1 MTDLPVSVF
10 RRFIMASKDTE
21 NAKHPSNPGESATL
35 SLLVT
40 SRAIPNF
47 FPLLQKGVSLGVKL
61 GCTIKG
67 FLEDHLGL
75 SPDYIEHRIQTLFLD
90 AKPVD
95 DPGRAFIRDGS
106 TLTLSAAMP
115 GLLGQMLRKG
125 SVCAALRSQ
134 ITHTENLQASP
145 SGQGMV
151 QVRLLNFVAREAGPI
166 LLEKGVWVQG
176 EELEDLL
183 GNRADLLREDT
194 KKAVLNGKTVDF
206 EGIAEMAWPGKQ
218 VFLEVRSA

>member
-1 MTDLPVSVF
+1 MTSQD
-10 RRFIMASKDTE
+10 MDNE
-21 NAKHPSNPGESATL
+21 NDPLNPGDSATL

-40 SRAIPNF
+40 PRAIPNF
-47 FPLLQKGVSLGVKL
+47 FPLLQKGVSIRVEL

-67 FLEDHLGL
+67 FLEDHLGV
-75 SPDYIEHRIQTLFLD
+75 SSDYIEHRIQTLFLD

-95 DPGRAFIRDGS
+95 DPDKAFIRDGS

-134 ITHTENLQASP
+134 ITHREDLHVSP
-145 SGQGMV
+145 SGQGV
-151 QVRLLNFVAREAGPI
+151 FQVRLLNFVAREVGPT
-166 LLEKGVWVQG
+166 LLGKGVWVQR
-176 EELEDLL
+176 EDLEDLL
-183 GNRADLLREDT
+183 GNRAALIREDI

-206 EGIAEMAWPGKQ
+206 EGIAKMKWPGKQ
-218 VFLEVRSA
+218 VFLEVCST